1 MKIGVL
7 SDAHGNPGA
16 LERCLRF
23 LKRRGVEAIW
33 FLGDSIGYLPEGG
46 AVLDMLVESGA
57 EILLGNHDA
66 MAISALELTER
77 GEQVYKI
84 REQRAALST
93 SHAAQLRAA
102 LPFREG
108 RIGER
113 QVLFVHGSPWQP
125 LTEYVYPDADLQAF
139 SALPHDIVFMG
150 HTHRPFVAMSGE
162 CTVLNVGSCGLP
174 RDQGNLAS
182 CAIYDSYEHEC
193 SIHRIPF
200 DAESIAAQHQ
210 GRIHPSVA
218 EVLRRKAKA
227 VIVGEQVAAREYE

>member
-23 LKRRGVEAIW
+23 LRRRGVEAIW

-46 AVLDMLVESGA
+46 AVLEMLVETGA
-57 EILLGNHDA
+57 ETLLGNHDA

-84 REQRAALST
+84 REQRSALSA
-93 SHAAQLRAA
+93 SHTEQLRAA
-102 LPFREG
+102 LPFRED
-108 RIGER
+108 RIGGR
-113 QVLFVHGSPWQP
+113 RALFVHGSPWQP
-125 LTEYVYPDADLQAF
+125 LTGYIYPDADLSAF
-139 SALPHDIVFMG
+139 SALPYDIVFMG
-150 HTHRPFVAMSGE
+150 HTHRPFVAISGG
-162 CTVLNVGSCGLP
+162 CTVVNVGSCGLP

-182 CAIYDSYEHEC
+182 CAIYDADEHEC

-200 DAESIAAQHQ
+200 DAERIAEQHQ
-210 GRIHPSVA
+210 HSIHPSVA
-218 EVLRRKAKA
+218 EVLRRKAKVA
-227 VIVGEQVAAREYE
+227 IVGEQVAASEYE